1 MKFLADENIEKP
13 LVDFLRSKGFDVL
26 YVCEQHKSISDEEV
40 LYLSNREERVLL
52 TNDKDFGEL
61 IFLQRKISAGI
72 VLIRLFSED
81 TSDKIVLF
89 DKLLEEYSNKLERHF
104 VVLTERRIR
113 IRKLD

>member
-13 LVDFLRSKGFDVL
+13 LVDFLRGKGFDVL

-40 LYLSNREERVLL
+40 LYLANQEDRILL

-61 IFLQRKISAGI
+61 IFLQRKISQGI
-72 VLIRLFSED
+72 VLIRLFSEN

-89 DKLLEEYSNKLERHF
+89 NKLLKEYSDKLKRHF
-104 VVLTERRIR
+104 VVLTERQVR